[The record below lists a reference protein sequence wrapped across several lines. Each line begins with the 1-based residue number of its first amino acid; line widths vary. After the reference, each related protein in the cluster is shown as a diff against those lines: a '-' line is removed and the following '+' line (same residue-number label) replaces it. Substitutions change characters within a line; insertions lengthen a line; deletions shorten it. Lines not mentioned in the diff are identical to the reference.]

1 MVYPCQRAALVTS
14 WAFLGAPV
22 LAAIAAGRWKR
33 PVAWTAVAL
42 ATGWAVFALG
52 GAGLFDPDEGLPED
66 HWRPAKMP
74 AWVSKDRA
82 FEGRVVEVR
91 DPDATSW
98 DYVTGYYGDYVDQDI
113 VDAMVT
119 AGLLELTD
127 ESTVVGAL
135 RTLTS
140 AGGTGGTRQ
149 LVWDGMDERGEKV
162 ASGVYFIRARSG
174 TETASGKLIL
184 VK

>member
-1 MVYPCQRAALVTS
+1 
-14 WAFLGAPV
+14 
-22 LAAIAAGRWKR
+22 
-33 PVAWTAVAL
+33 
-42 ATGWAVFALG
+42 
-52 GAGLFDPDEGLPED
+52 
-66 HWRPAKMP
+66 
-74 AWVSKDRA
+74 
-82 FEGRVVEVR
+82 
-91 DPDATSW
+91 
-98 DYVTGYYGDYVDQDI
+98 
-113 VDAMVT
+113 MVT